1 MEFTG
6 GEISCLM
13 YSRLSALPKFVTLL
27 VTDMI
32 KEAQIAL
39 CVGHIKEQ
47 YVCSLMTAFCS
58 LIFLFKLEFKT
69 AKSFETDTRLIT
81 M

>member
-1 MEFTG
+1 
-6 GEISCLM
+6 
-13 YSRLSALPKFVTLL
+13 
-27 VTDMI
+27 MI

-58 LIFLFKLEFKT
+58 LMFLFKLEFKT
-69 AKSFETDTRLIT
+69 AKSFQTDILLIT
-81 M
+81 MLSYICQTIISETNKDKKYWTTKTL